1 MFLSWYIRMFSDYNR
16 YNLCVRSFSIHFRM
30 CVNNI
35 NRPFPFICWN
45 DLFTLPCRIRSLW
58 QKFLMS
64 TRKYF
69 DTVSVYRTE
78 VFWHRFSC
86 TGRSVFF
93 RIIDQNCVRPYTE
106 TVSQVSIYHNVLQAW
121 CLVVPSLLLRVS
133 STRWQLVLL
142 VTPYP
147 WKYP

>member
-45 DLFTLPCRIRSLW
+45 DLFTLPCRILSD
-58 QKFLMS
+58 KSFLCRHGS
-64 TRKYF
+64 ILTPF
-69 DTVSVYRTE
+69 PFSRTE